1 MMISIGEESKKMD
14 TEEHLE
20 FLNEFPKDGNGLF
33 IVYDRFTFDNLFRL
47 LLKGG
52 LGHEDALSFILAN
65 CSLSALV
72 FQDRIHNERY
82 RELSSAD
89 AMPACEAAR
98 RAIVINDLMQVAT
111 GCLQQ
116 ERCDAPD

>member
-1 MMISIGEESKKMD
+1 MD
-14 TEEHLE
+14 NVQDLE
-20 FLNEFPKDGNGLF
+20 FLNEFPKDENGLF

-47 LLKGG
+47 LLKEGFD
-52 LGHEDALSFILAN
+52 HKDALSFVIAN

-89 AMPACEAAR
+89 AMPVYEAAR
-98 RAIVINDLMQVAT
+98 RAIVINDFMQIAT
-111 GCLQQ
+111 GG
-116 ERCDAPD
+116 